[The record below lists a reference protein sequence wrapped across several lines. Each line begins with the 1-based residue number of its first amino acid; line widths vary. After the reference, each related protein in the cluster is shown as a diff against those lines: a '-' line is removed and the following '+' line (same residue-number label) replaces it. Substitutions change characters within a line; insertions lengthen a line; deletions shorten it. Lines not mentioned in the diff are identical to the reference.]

1 MDYFKTWKEVML
13 RPSDFYREMPTS
25 GGYSEPLTFAA
36 ISYIISGLLTVIFIR
51 GLHIGDMYGVDSSE
65 FSFSMLLTAV
75 IMTPISGII
84 YLFIVGAIFYI
95 TYKVLGGTG
104 SYEGTVRF
112 MSYASAILV
121 VSWIPLLN
129 LIAWIYGIYLYI
141 VGGTFVHKV
150 SMGKSALAILLPYIL
165 VILLTI
171 ILLAII
177 ITAVIAFF
185 GSDFFEF

>member
-13 RPSDFYREMPTS
+13 RPSDYYRKMPTT

-36 ISYIISGLLTVIFIR
+36 ISYIISGLLTVILIR

-65 FSFSMLLTAV
+65 FSFSMLLASV
-75 IMTPISGII
+75 IMTPIAGII
-84 YLFIVGAIFYI
+84 YLLIGAAIFYI
-95 TYKVLGGTG
+95 IYKLLGGTG

-129 LIAWIYGIYLYI
+129 LITWIYGIYLYI
-141 VGGTFVHKV
+141 VGGAFVHNV
-150 SMGKSALAILLPYIL
+150 SMGKSTLAILLPYIL
-165 VILLTI
+165 A

-177 ITAVIAFF
+177 LAAFIASFVLSHF
-185 GSDFFEF
+185 T